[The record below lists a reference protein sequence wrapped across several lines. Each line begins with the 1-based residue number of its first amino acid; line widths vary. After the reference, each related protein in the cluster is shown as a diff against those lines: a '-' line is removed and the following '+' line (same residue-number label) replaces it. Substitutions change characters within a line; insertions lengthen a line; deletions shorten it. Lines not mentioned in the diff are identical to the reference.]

1 VGKATG
7 CKTNSDI
14 VYFDSGGKHNTT
26 TTLLLAKRAAQEN
39 KIKNIVIASM
49 RGQTAEKAL
58 EIFDE
63 SNIEL
68 TFVGCDYGCVNCPT
82 FSKKIKKKVELA
94 GYKVIFIPEGSIPYP
109 EAAQLA
115 YRRICE
121 GLKVCVHLAMG
132 MAERELVP
140 LGEEIIAV
148 AGTGWKGYP
157 KGGGVDTAV
166 IIQALKSKEFFSY
179 DSLPRHKL
187 YGRKI
192 KEILCKPR

>member
-1 VGKATG
+1 MSSEIT
-7 CKTNSDI
+7 
-14 VYFDSGGKHNTT
+14 YFNSGGKHNTT
-26 TTLLLAKRAAQEN
+26 TTLLLAKKAAQ
-39 KIKNIVIASM
+39 KSGIKNIVIASM

-58 EIFDE
+58 EVFDG

-68 TFVGCDYGCVNCPT
+68 TFVGCDYGCDGCPT
-82 FSKKIKKKVELA
+82 FSKKIKKKVESV
-94 GYKVIFIPEGSIPYP
+94 GYNVLFIPEGSIPYP

-132 MAERELVP
+132 MAELGLVP

-166 IIQALKSKEFFSY
+166 IIQALNSKEFFTY
-179 DSLPRHKL
+179 DSLPKHKL
-187 YGRKI
+187 HGRKI